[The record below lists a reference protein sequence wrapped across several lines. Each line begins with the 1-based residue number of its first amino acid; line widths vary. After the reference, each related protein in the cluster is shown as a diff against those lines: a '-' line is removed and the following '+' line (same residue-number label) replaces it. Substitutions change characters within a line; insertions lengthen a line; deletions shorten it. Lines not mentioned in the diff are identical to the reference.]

1 MCISR
6 ALRVHLLLTSVLLS
20 HPLALADD
28 TPLLLKSP
36 LDYQIFQRQ
45 TRTAGSLHLA
55 GQVAPGAEIQF
66 HLTGKPLEGDLPS
79 DWQPLSRKPDSTDFS
94 ADLSIPAGGWFQLEV
109 RALQQTKTLAT
120 ITIPHVGV
128 GEVFVI
134 AGQSN
139 STNHGSEK
147 QKPASGMVVAFDGKS
162 WAIAGDPQPGT
173 QDHSKGG
180 SFLPA
185 FGDAMYAKFKVPIAV
200 ASTGQG
206 SSSVRQWLPK
216 GELMTN
222 PPTIMKFVEPAGPGQ
237 WKSTGQLFDALTHR
251 LDALGPHAC
260 RAILWHQGESDAG
273 QARAGF
279 PADRQITGPQ
289 YTAFME
295 TLIRASRKHAGW
307 DVPWFV
313 AQTTYHSE
321 KDPADEEFR
330 AAQKALW
337 DGGIALQ
344 GPDTDALGKE
354 YRAGVHFNAKGLQAH
369 GKRWEEKVGS
379 WLETQ
384 LTVTSKPGRSGE

>member
-1 MCISR
+1 
-6 ALRVHLLLTSVLLS
+6 VLL
-20 HPLALADD
+20 HAQLALADD
-28 TPLLLKSP
+28 PPLLVNSP

-45 TRTAGSLHLA
+45 TRTSGTLHLA
-55 GQVAPGAEIQF
+55 GQAAPGTEIQF
-66 HLTGKPLEGDLPS
+66 HLSGKPLEGDLPS
-79 DWQPLSRKPDSTDFS
+79 DWQPLSRQPDSTDFS
-94 ADLSIPAGGWFQLEV
+94 ADVPVPAGGWYQLEV
-109 RALQQTKTLAT
+109 RALQQSKILAT
-120 ITIPHVGV
+120 ITIPHVGA

-147 QKPASGMVVAFDGKS
+147 QKPSTGMVASFDGKS
-162 WAIAGDPQPGT
+162 WAIADDPQPGT

-180 SFLPA
+180 SFLPS
-185 FGDAMYAKFKVPIAV
+185 FGDAMVARFKVPIAV

-222 PPTIMKFVEPAGPGQ
+222 PPTIMKFVESAAPGQ
-237 WKSTGQLFDALTHR
+237 WKSTGELFNALTHR
-251 LDALGPHAC
+251 LDALGPHGF

-273 QARAGF
+273 QARAGY

-307 DVPWFV
+307 EIPWFV
-313 AQTTYHSE
+313 AQATYHSE

-337 DGGIALQ
+337 ESGIAHQ
-344 GPDTDALGKE
+344 GPDTDALDKD
-354 YRAGVHFNAKGLQAH
+354 YRAGVHFNAKGLHAH
-369 GKRWEEKVGS
+369 GKLWQEKVAP
-379 WLETQ
+379 WLERELQ
-384 LTVTSKPGRSGE
+384 QAEKK